1 VVPEVGGSIPLIHP
15 EKKVSWG
22 VDHLHRLEYNFG
34 SQVNGGTKAGTAFLL
49 EREFPTCR
57 SCGEEHSGKQHQ
69 AF

>member
-1 VVPEVGGSIPLIHP
+1 
-15 EKKVSWG
+15 VSWG